1 MATTLSSKRRIRS
14 GIGLSL
20 LKYLGLAIGLV
31 WTLFPMYWML
41 AGSLTSNLQIFSYDF
56 SLFPTHPTFENF
68 KSLFSPGSLPLGT
81 YLKNSLIT
89 GVGTAL
95 VTTAVSL
102 LAAYSL
108 SRYKYRFK
116 DTIQLGLLTTQ
127 MFPLVVLL
135 VPLYLV
141 YAKAHLLN
149 SNLGLVIA
157 FCSFAV
163 PVGVF
168 FMKGFIDSIP
178 IALDESAW
186 IDGCTGLRTLWY
198 VVLPLAWPGVIAV
211 GIFAFLGAWN
221 DLLFPLVMVS
231 QDSART
237 LPPGLAVS
245 IQVELRNDFGGMMA
259 ACVVASI
266 PPIIALLGVQRYI
279 VGGLA
284 SGALKG

>member
-1 MATTLSSKRRIRS
+1 MRLLPGILSTVVKIV
-14 GIGLSL
+14 
-20 LKYLGLAIGLV
+20 GLAIGLL
-31 WTLFPMYWML
+31 WTLFPLYWML
-41 AGSLTSNLQIFSYDF
+41 AGSLTQNLVIFSYDF
-56 SLFPTHPTFENF
+56 NIFPQHPTLENYL
-68 KSLFSPGSLPLGT
+68 SLFSSGSLPLGT
-81 YLKNSLIT
+81 YLRNSLIT
-89 GVGTAL
+89 GFGTAV

-108 SRYKYRFK
+108 SRYRYRFK
-116 DTIQLGLLTTQ
+116 DTIQLGLLASQ

-141 YAKAHLLN
+141 YASAHLLN

-163 PVGVF
+163 PIGIF

-178 IALDESAW
+178 ISLDESAW
-186 IDGCTGLRTLWY
+186 IDGCTGLRALWH

-245 IQVELRNDFGGMMA
+245 IQVELRNDYGGMMA
-259 ACVVASI
+259 ACVVASV
-266 PPIIALLGVQRYI
+266 PPILALLGVQRYI

>member
-1 MATTLSSKRRIRS
+1 MAIEVSRQGQIWPAV
-14 GIGLSL
+14 GLGA
-20 LKYLGLAIGLV
+20 LKYGGLALGLV
-31 WTLFPMYWML
+31 WTLFPLYWML
-41 AGSLTSNLQIFSYDF
+41 AGSLTPNLSIFSYDF
-56 SLFPTHPTFENF
+56 HLFPSHPTLEAYQN
-68 KSLFSPGSLPLGT
+68 LFSAGSLPLGT
-81 YLKNSLIT
+81 YLRNSLIT
-89 GVGTAL
+89 GAGTAV

-108 SRYKYRFK
+108 SRYRYRFK
-116 DTIQLGLLTTQ
+116 NAIQLGLLAAQ

-141 YAKAHLLN
+141 YASAHLLN
-149 SNLGLVIA
+149 SNIGLVIA

-163 PVGVF
+163 PIGVF

-221 DLLFPLVMVS
+221 DL
-231 QDSART
+231 SAASR
-237 LPPGLAVS
+237 
-245 IQVELRNDFGGMMA
+245 
-259 ACVVASI
+259 VVRSRGRRSNAST
-266 PPIIALLGVQRYI
+266 
-279 VGGLA
+279 
-284 SGALKG
+284 

>member
-1 MATTLSSKRRIRS
+1 VRRKRGRVWYEVPLSVA
-14 GIGLSL
+14 
-20 LKYLGLAIGLV
+20 KYLGLALGLV

-41 AGSLTSNLQIFSYDF
+41 AGSVTSNFQIFDYNFTLWPQS
-56 SLFPTHPTFENF
+56 PTFANYTF
-68 KSLFSPGSLPLGT
+68 LFEPGSLPLGT
-81 YLKNSLIT
+81 YLRNSIIT
-89 GVGTAL
+89 GLGTAI

-108 SRYKYRFK
+108 SRYRFRFK
-116 DTIQLGLLTTQ
+116 NSLQLGLLAAQ

-141 YAKAHLLN
+141 FATAHLLN
-149 SNLGLVIA
+149 SNVGLILA

-163 PVGVF
+163 PIGVF

-178 IALDESAW
+178 VALDESAW
-186 IDGCTGLRTLWY
+186 LDGCGGLRTLWHI
-198 VVLPLAWPGVIAV
+198 VLPLAWPGVIAV

-231 QDSART
+231 QDQART

-245 IQVELRNDFGGMMA
+245 IQVELRNNFGGMMA
-259 ACVVASI
+259 ACVVASV
-266 PPIIALLGVQRYI
+266 PPIIALMAVQRYI